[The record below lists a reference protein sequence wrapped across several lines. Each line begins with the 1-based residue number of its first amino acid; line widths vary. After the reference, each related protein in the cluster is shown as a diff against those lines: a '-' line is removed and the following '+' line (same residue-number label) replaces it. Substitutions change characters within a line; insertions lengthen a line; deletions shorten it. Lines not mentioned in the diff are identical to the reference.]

1 MPSSHA
7 ITYRIKLCCKRYF
20 VKVGLRILVTL
31 YMFKAHHTADDTR
44 GILDGGH
51 AVCIV
56 WVLALGDQVVNGY
69 SKIALVLSI
78 NALKRHIS
86 ISWKGL
92 VRHSRD
98 IQRIEQSLHY
108 EVSSDTYAT
117 HPLVQS

>member
-31 YMFKAHHTADDTR
+31 YMFKAHRTADDTR
-44 GILDGGH
+44 GILDDSH

-56 WVLALGDQVVNGY
+56 WVLALGDQVANGY

-78 NALKRHIS
+78 NALKRHIL
-86 ISWKGL
+86 I
-92 VRHSRD
+92 
-98 IQRIEQSLHY
+98 
-108 EVSSDTYAT
+108 
-117 HPLVQS
+117 